1 MDCNNYRQLLL
12 KERFSKDLNQ
22 EDYED
27 TLKHYAELYFK
38 EKAMKIANNFTKGD
52 AEYLES
58 FSDEEIVEI
67 LKVKFKITD

>member
-12 KERFSKDLNQ
+12 RERLSKDLNQ

-38 EKAMKIANNFTKGD
+38 EKVTKIVDTFTKGD

-58 FSDEEIVEI
+58 FSDEEIPEI
-67 LKVKFKITD
+67 LKVRFKITD

>member
-12 KERFSKDLNQ
+12 RERLSKDLNQ
-22 EDYED
+22 KDYED

-38 EKAMKIANNFTKGD
+38 EKVTKIVDTFTKGD

-58 FSDEEIVEI
+58 FSDEEIPEI